1 MTTTDKIEQLIEIL
15 ETMIKT
21 RIRIHE
27 ERSYSNHREVWKI
40 LDEVY
45 DPARA
50 QLKQALVEYIDEA
63 VERKFK
69 VMKDH

>member
-1 MTTTDKIEQLIEIL
+1 MTTPDKIDQLIEIL
-15 ETMIKT
+15 ETVIKT

-27 ERSYSNHREVWKI
+27 ERSYSNHRGVWKI

-50 QLKQALVEYIDEA
+50 QLKQALVEYVDEA
-63 VERKFK
+63 VERKLK
-69 VMKDH
+69 EKEKI